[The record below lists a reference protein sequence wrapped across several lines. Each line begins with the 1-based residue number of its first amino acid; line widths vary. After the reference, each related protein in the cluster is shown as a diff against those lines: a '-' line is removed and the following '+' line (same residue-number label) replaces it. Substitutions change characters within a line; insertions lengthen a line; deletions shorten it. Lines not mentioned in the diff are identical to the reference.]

1 MKIFTLPLLAIIL
14 LLLAACTT
22 NSSPETN
29 EVTQVKTITKSF
41 SDSARVDTFQITL
54 TGEKAKNMLLTFS
67 IKNWEGKEIYQ
78 QILQASALL
87 DNYKETLDLGKE
99 KLQRD
104 FLLQELNF
112 FLDDEN
118 FLEPAVTEQ
127 ESPDQY
133 TPDKVF
139 YNELKGTNL
148 NGFKYRISK
157 ETKIY
162 IAWSEKEQQ
171 VKIYY
176 QCC

>member
-1 MKIFTLPLLAIIL
+1 MKIFTLPLLAFIL
-14 LLLAACTT
+14 LFAACTT
-22 NSSPETN
+22 KSSPET
-29 EVTQVKTITKSF
+29 EEATQVKTMTKSF
-41 SDSARVDTFQITL
+41 SDSLKVDTFQITL
-54 TGEKAKNMLLTFS
+54 TGKKPKNMLLTFS

-78 QILQASALL
+78 QVLQASALL

-99 KLQRD
+99 KMQRD
-104 FLLQELNF
+104 FMLQELNF

-118 FLEPAVTEQ
+118 FLEPAVTEE

-133 TPDKVF
+133 MPDKVF
-139 YNELKGTNL
+139 YNELKRTNL